1 MAASSPDPKALR
13 RRPASLAP
21 AALALAVLAIAAP
34 LAQDAGAAG
43 RRDLPITVEADS
55 TDFDYR
61 NSVLVFRQVRI
72 TQGDARVEA
81 EQATATGLE
90 FENSR
95 WQFQGRVRITAE
107 DGVLE
112 SDSATVRFENNEIA
126 GAEVVGRPARFRQ
139 QRGEQLAEGRA
150 DRIDYDLQ
158 SRQVRLSG
166 EAWLSD
172 GRNEITGSRLV
183 YGMRE
188 QRVLAEAADQ
198 GGQPVRITINP
209 RPAPPEP
216 APASGAEPPPEPEPR

>member
-1 MAASSPDPKALR
+1 MAASSPSNHEPHR
-13 RRPASLAP
+13 RP
-21 AALALAVLAIAAP
+21 AALALAFVLLACVAAGQP
-34 LAQDAGAAG
+34 EAAG

-61 NSVLVFRQVRI
+61 NNVLVFRNVRI

-81 EQATATGLE
+81 AQATATGLE

-95 WQFQGRVRITAE
+95 WRFEGRFRMTAE
-107 DGVLE
+107 GATLE
-112 SDSATVRFENNEIA
+112 SDTATVRFVNNEID
-126 GAEVVGRPARFRQ
+126 GAEVIGSPARFRQ
-139 QRGEQLAEGRA
+139 QRGDQLAEGRA

-158 SRQVRLSG
+158 SQQVRLSG
-166 EAWLSD
+166 DAWLSD
-172 GRNEITGSRLV
+172 GRNDISGSRLV

-209 RPAPPEP
+209 RPEADKP
-216 APASGAEPPPEPEPR
+216 AEPPPEEPR